1 MGAGV
6 REEGWQRTVQEPQ
19 PSPAQ
24 PSVGAPRGGGKAA
37 SCRRL
42 LLLAR
47 DRQSQAGQLGQTWR
61 FVSPTS
67 RLPLTLT
74 SQAPPPPPESR
85 EARGFMGSSASSV
98 APLAPQPAAFTQR
111 TVEGNQQPPSGQDS
125 HGSGLDGSRA
135 GLPGLQLAASRYTP
149 HGPGLQVSSDSHLI
163 AW

>member
-74 SQAPPPPPESR
+74 SQAPPPLRKAEKPEGSWGQARRRSPPLRPNPLLSLKGPLKETNNPR
-85 EARGFMGSSASSV
+85 RVRIPTAQAWMDRGRVSPGSN
-98 APLAPQPAAFTQR
+98 LLPAGTHHTGR
-111 TVEGNQQPPSGQDS
+111 VC
-125 HGSGLDGSRA
+125 
-135 GLPGLQLAASRYTP
+135 RYHRIHT
-149 HGPGLQVSSDSHLI
+149 
-163 AW
+163 